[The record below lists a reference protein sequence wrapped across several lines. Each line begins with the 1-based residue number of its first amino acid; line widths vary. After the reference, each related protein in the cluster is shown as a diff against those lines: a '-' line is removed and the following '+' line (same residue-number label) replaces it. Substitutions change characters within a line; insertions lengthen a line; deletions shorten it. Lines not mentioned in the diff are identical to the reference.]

1 MLVESL
7 GVLLEEL
14 LLLQRSLLGHEQPL
28 VQLLLLVV
36 FQLKLGV
43 QLDVLWLAL
52 HAGCLDIRS
61 RRRLKS
67 RLLLD
72 QLPHVN
78 LSRRLQWTEPLF
90 LRLL

>member
-28 VQLLLLVV
+28 VQLLLLVL
-36 FQLKLGV
+36 QLKLGV
-43 QLDVLWLAL
+43 QLDVLWFAL
-52 HAGCLDIRS
+52 HAGRLDIRS
-61 RRRLKS
+61 MRRRLKS
-67 RLLLD
+67 WLLLD
-72 QLPHVN
+72 QLPHMN
-78 LSRRLQWTEPLF
+78 LSWRLQWAEPLF

>member
-28 VQLLLLVV
+28 VQLLVL
-36 FQLKLGV
+36 QLKLGV
-43 QLDVLWLAL
+43 QLDVLWFAL
-52 HAGCLDIRS
+52 HAGRLDIRS

-67 RLLLD
+67 HLLLD
-72 QLPHVN
+72 QLPHMN
-78 LSRRLQWTEPLF
+78 LSWRLQWAEPLF
-90 LRLL
+90 LRPL